1 MTGRTY
7 RRSHYFVKPDLQTK
21 YAFMFVLS
29 IGTGLNLGVILSMV
43 APVLQKIA
51 PTLALLSM
59 ALIGLTLI
67 TLVAGISIVFTHK
80 IAGPIF
86 KIERSF
92 RQITD
97 EKDLSVRIAL
107 RTDDELQELAE
118 EVNRLL
124 EHFRNGLLLEKQKQD
139 TLLASLDLLIDE
151 QANSNALNPVQLK
164 EQLLLLRDEIAHT
177 GLKYKLN

>member
-29 IGTGLNLGVILSMV
+29 IGTGLNLGVILSLV
-43 APVLQKIA
+43 APILQKSA
-51 PTLALLSM
+51 PTLSIISMLLIGI
-59 ALIGLTLI
+59 ALIAF
-67 TLVAGISIVFTHK
+67 VAGISIVFTHK

-92 RQITD
+92 RQIID

-124 EHFRNGLLLEKQKQD
+124 DHFHSALLLERQKQEA
-139 TLLASLDLLIDE
+139 LLASLDLLLNP
-151 QANSNALNPVQLK
+151 ANSAEAPTPELSQQLV
-164 EQLLLLRDEIAHT
+164 LLREKIAHT